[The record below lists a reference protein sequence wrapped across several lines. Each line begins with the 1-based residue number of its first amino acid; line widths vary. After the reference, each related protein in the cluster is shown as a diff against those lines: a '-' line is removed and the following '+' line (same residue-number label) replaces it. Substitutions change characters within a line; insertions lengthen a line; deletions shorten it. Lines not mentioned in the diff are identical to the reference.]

1 VFLQLLWS
9 AQVEG
14 SEEVR
19 LEIEIAV
26 GIVIQLGRAVVQ
38 TQLSSY
44 DGRGESA
51 RSLLQNH

>member
-9 AQVEG
+9 AQVED

-26 GIVIQLGRAVVQ
+26 GIVVQLGRAVVQ
-38 TQLSSY
+38 TRLSSY

-51 RSLLQNH
+51 RSLLRNH